1 MPMSLNLSRCSGG
14 ITSQKFHLS
23 CFRPPSRDC
32 KTLPIISS
40 REPPSLL
47 GALISPET
55 VKARNSTAPIPTRE
69 LPHLALPRASPA
81 TCGNPLSARSG
92 TVSRPRPKPRRNRTG
107 PSRGRRVRSALG
119 GGGSVQIGSAPQ
131 FEDFESAGE
140 LSGLSYG
147 FLNIQSHASPAP
159 SQRPLAVPSPEAAA
173 LLPWQRPRAQARSR
187 TRAPGLGA

>member
-55 VKARNSTAPIPTRE
+55 VKARNSTAPIPTPE

-107 PSRGRRVRSALG
+107 PSRGRRVRSAL